1 MSNMMKNRE
10 RFGKMSTGGNGKPIS
25 YNQIRGFGTNK
36 DKIIWDSGNS
46 IQWIAAKDILINKF
60 KSKNVYD
67 RIEIIVDDEDDDVQA
82 ADEVEFTRVLP
93 TRNEYVEEKVG
104 ELRAENDA
112 IKEMLDEESQELL
125 NDEIIDENQNR
136 LRDSDARIKHSQN
149 ESRINTTEAYRFQ
162 IDYEKA
168 VSDHEKAK
176 EKFNS
181 DTAKVIEIFN
191 ESLGKSARSLITT
204 ELNENRFK
212 AAWMRL
218 DEYYNTNEEVDTS
231 GLLRYLTNL
240 VFNPNKN
247 GSFEQFMGHIDHIF
261 SQLNTA
267 GNPQSDVN
275 KLGIVRNALQKGT
288 RKYNKTLDM
297 CEFNQ
302 LDYQTTLDKLHS
314 QEIKNKMEDYGD
326 KSQDNNQNKRK
337 YAEKSNNVH
346 EKSKESSNNSTNDS
360 KRNQKCFKCN
370 KLGHVAKDCKVNNK
384 NNPNACKICGYLNH
398 KTAECFKGNE
408 KANNA
413 SNNDN
418 NKSKNNKNNKKVK
431 YDKGNAKKS
440 SLKMSFKNKIANSN
454 NVESDSD
461 EESNMMYEDEMMVEN
476 DNLITEINADT

>member
-1 MSNMMKNRE
+1 MKNRE
-10 RFGKMSTGGNGKPIS
+10 RFGKASTGGNSKPIS

-67 RIEIIVDDEDDDVQA
+67 RIEIVVDDEDDDVQA
-82 ADEVEFTRVLP
+82 ADEVEFTRELP
-93 TRNEYVEEKVG
+93 TRDEYVEEKVG

-112 IKEMLDEESQELL
+112 IKEMLDEETQQLF
-125 NDEIIDENQNR
+125 NDDVIDENQNR

-149 ESRINTTEAYRFQ
+149 ESRINTTEVYRFQ

-168 VSDHEKAK
+168 VSDYEKAK

-240 VFNPNKN
+240 IFNPNKS

-326 KSQDNNQNKRK
+326 KSTDNNQNKRK

-398 KTAECFKGNE
+398 KTSDCFKGNE

-440 SLKMSFKNKIANSN
+440 GLKMSFKNKIANSN

>member
-1 MSNMMKNRE
+1 MSNMMRNNKE
-10 RFGKMSTGGNGKPIS
+10 RFGRTASTGGNSKPIS

-67 RIEIIVDDEDDDVQA
+67 RIEIVVEDEDNDVEA
-82 ADEVEFTRVLP
+82 ADEIVFTRTLP
-93 TRNEYVEEKVG
+93 TRDEYVNEKVN

-112 IKEMLDEESQELL
+112 IKDMLDEETQELFEY
-125 NDEIIDENQNR
+125 DVIDENQNR
-136 LRDSDARIKHSQN
+136 IRDSDARIKHSQN
-149 ESRINTTEAYRFQ
+149 ESRINTTEMYKIQ

-168 VSDHEKAK
+168 VSDYERAK

-288 RKYNKTLDM
+288 KKYNKTLEM

-326 KSQDNNQNKRK
+326 KSTDNNQNKRK

-346 EKSKESSNNSTNDS
+346 EKSKESSKNSNNDWKS
-360 KRNQKCFKCN
+360 RQKCFKCN
-370 KLGHVAKDCKVNNK
+370 KLGHLANECNVKS
-384 NNPNACKICGYLNH
+384 PNSCKICGYTNH
-398 KTAECFKGNE
+398 KTQDCKRKTD

-413 SNNDN
+413 SNNVN
-418 NKSKNNKNNKKVK
+418 NKSDSNKKNKKVK
-431 YDKGNAKKS
+431 YDKGNAKKN
-440 SLKMSFKNKIANSN
+440 SLKESFKNKIANSN
-454 NVESDSD
+454 NVESDSE
-461 EESNMMYEDEMMVEN
+461 EESNMMYEDEMIVEN
-476 DNLITEINADT
+476 DNLITEINAET

>member
-1 MSNMMKNRE
+1 MMRSKE
-10 RFGKMSTGGNGKPIS
+10 RFGKTASTGGNIKPIS
-25 YNQIRGFGTNK
+25 YNQLRGFGTNK

-67 RIEIIVDDEDDDVQA
+67 RIEIVVDDEDDDVQA

-112 IKEMLDEESQELL
+112 IKEMLDEETQELF

-326 KSQDNNQNKRK
+326 KSTDNNQNKRK

-346 EKSKESSNNSTNDS
+346 EKSKESSNNSNNDW
-360 KRNQKCFKCN
+360 KTKQKCFKCN
-370 KLGHVAKDCKVNNK
+370 KMGHLANECTVKL
-384 NNPNACKICGYLNH
+384 PNSCKICGYTNH
-398 KTAECFKGNE
+398 KTQDCKRKTD

-413 SNNDN
+413 SNNDR
-418 NKSKNNKNNKKVK
+418 NKSGSNKKTKKVK
-431 YDKGNAKKS
+431 YDKNNAKKN
-440 SLKMSFKNKIANSN
+440 SLKESFKNKINNSN
-454 NVESDSD
+454 NVESDSE
-461 EESNMMYEDEMMVEN
+461 EESNMMYEDEMIAEN
-476 DNLITEINADT
+476 DDLINEINADT